1 MTAKNLRLHSVQS
14 LKDELAARLK
24 GAGRVAVLGVGSEL
38 RGDDIAGILV
48 LGSLKKSKKIRRS
61 VKLKT
66 FEGSTAPEN
75 LTGEIIAFKPT
86 HLVIVDSADIGE
98 KPGTVLLLRADEV
111 SRGISFSTHKIPPKI
126 LIDYFTNSLKCEI
139 VIIGI
144 QPKSI
149 SFGKPASKAVISA
162 AKSVAVSIV
171 EALSSK
177 QHSRH

>member
-1 MTAKNLRLHSVQS
+1 MKS
-14 LKDELAARLK
+14 LKNELAARLK
-24 GAGRVAVLGVGSEL
+24 GARRVAVLGVGSEL

-48 LGSLKKSKKIRRS
+48 INALEKSKKINKKI
-61 VKLKT
+61 KLKT

-86 HLVIVDSADIGE
+86 HLIIVDSADIGE

-111 SRGISFSTHKIPPKI
+111 GRGVSFSTHKIPPKI
-126 LIDYFTNSLKCEI
+126 LIDYFAHSLKCEI

-149 SFGKPASKAVISA
+149 GFGKPASKAVVSSS
-162 AKSVAVSIV
+162 KSVTAAILS
-171 EALSSK
+171 AL
-177 QHSRH
+177 

>member
-1 MTAKNLRLHSVQS
+1 MQS

-24 GAGRVAVLGVGSEL
+24 GAARVAVLGVGSEL

-48 LGSLKKSKKIRRS
+48 LESLKKAVTRPLSSRRFNVGYS
-61 VKLKT
+61 LKRGVKLKT

-86 HLVIVDSADIGE
+86 HLIIVDTADIGE
-98 KPGTVLLLRADEV
+98 EPGAVLLLRADEV
-111 SRGISFSTHKIPPKI
+111 GRGISFSTHKIPPKI
-126 LIDYFTNSLKCEI
+126 LIDYFAHSLKCEI

-149 SFGKPASKAVISA
+149 GFGKPASKAVIASS
-162 AKSVAVSIV
+162 KSVAQAILS
-171 EALSSK
+171 AL
-177 QHSRH
+177 

>member
-1 MTAKNLRLHSVQS
+1 MES
-14 LKDELAARLK
+14 LKKELAARLK
-24 GAGRVAVLGVGSEL
+24 GASRVAVLGVGSEL

-48 LGSLKKSKKIRRS
+48 LEQLKNNKKIRPQ

-98 KPGTVLLLRADEV
+98 KPGAVLLLRADEV
-111 SRGISFSTHKIPPKI
+111 GRGISFSTHKIPPKI
-126 LIDYFTNSLKCEI
+126 LIDYFAHTMKCEI

-149 SFGKPASKAVISA
+149 GFGKSASRAVITTSR
-162 AKSVAVSIV
+162 SVAASIL
-171 EALSSK
+171 EALSL
-177 QHSRH
+177 RGACR

>member
-1 MTAKNLRLHSVQS
+1 MES
-14 LKDELAARLK
+14 LKKELAARLK

-48 LGSLKKSKKIRRS
+48 LEPLKKSKKIRPS

-86 HLVIVDSADIGE
+86 HIIIVDSADIGE
-98 KPGTVLLLRADEV
+98 KPGAVLLLRADEV
-111 SRGISFSTHKIPPKI
+111 GRGISFSTHKIPPKI
-126 LIDYFTNSLKCEI
+126 LIDYLAHSLRCEI

-149 SFGKPASKAVISA
+149 GFGKSVSKAVIASSR
-162 AKSVAVSIV
+162 SVASSILD
-171 EALSSK
+171 ALS
-177 QHSRH
+177 